1 MRLPSRLGNVR
12 SLLAQPPA
20 QITTLLLFIAA
31 VPAFTA
37 APGAMPADSK
47 LYLYL
52 NPGRLISD
60 AFWSFDQRQFAGW
73 VPHQHI
79 TFLWPSGPWFWVMDA
94 LGLPDWVAHRAWI
107 TIVFLAAGLGVV
119 WCARLLGLTWAGA
132 AIAAVI
138 YQLSPY
144 TLAYVSRTSV
154 MLLPWAGLGWI
165 LALTVMSARCGD
177 GNSRLASKWRY
188 PALLA
193 LVILTVGS
201 VNPTAIA
208 MIAPAPVLW
217 LLHMVA
223 MRVLTLGQVAA
234 VVARISVLSVGVSAW
249 WMAMVVTQ
257 RRHGAEVLGF
267 SETLE
272 DVSATATA
280 TEVLR
285 GLGYWLFYV
294 RDTFGPATS
303 ASAQYLTSVPGI
315 IVSFAV
321 AITGLWAIVST
332 RWAHRS
338 FAAALI
344 LVGTIL
350 AVGVYPIDD
359 PAPLMGLLADTE
371 IALALRSSTRAVPML
386 LFGLALMVGARLALV
401 GAGAVPARGVRAST
415 GRGRLAGVA
424 PVMLVTA
431 ICVINLPAWWS
442 GGFVDPGLRRQSD
455 PPEAWRDAAIAIDAR
470 AKGYRIL
477 QLPGAEFGSYRWGHT
492 VDQPLVALT
501 DRPLITRDLLPL
513 GSPVAMDLLFSLD
526 DRLQRGVIP
535 AGAISVV
542 SRLLGADLVWLTND
556 QAHERYRT
564 VRPDTLISVLE
575 ADAGLQLWEK
585 FGEPQV
591 FTTDRERVDPV
602 SLSDPAVGVAV
613 PPVMVWEVADAVPV
627 VRARSAAVVIGG
639 SGDGII
645 DAAGAGL
652 IDGHELIV
660 YAAASSPEQIA
671 AAQRLIITDSARAR
685 ARQWRSSQDVIGA
698 TESSDRDLLG
708 LSPMAGDQRLGIGHG
723 PFVTAEQMGT
733 VRATASSYGERFALL
748 PEMRPVM
755 AIDGD
760 PTTAWRVAGQ
770 GDPVGERLR
779 LYFDEAVDHLQLLQP
794 VAGRQI
800 TSVRIEVTDSET
812 RELEVVLGSASL
824 EAPGQRVDLAALWSG
839 AAPGGPT
846 QVDIVITGVTSG
858 PADPVGFAEVGPFA
872 TLEYLQIPDYAP
884 HPDTSFLF
892 TRDRIDPR
900 TMWRS
905 DPELQLNRR
914 FTLRDTDSGG
924 EGWLM
929 NLQVS
934 LDQRASDAIL
944 ARWMETAAIAD
955 SRLQGVVAARGH
967 SAVDGDLSTV
977 WISDF
982 TPFGGQGHGPVL
994 HILGL
999 EGTTDRIQL
1008 SQPEGDFSRITEIE
1022 IVGSLADGTSA
1033 NDRSVTGSA
1042 APIRV
1047 SVPKAEGAE
1056 GGAGEIILPMPIGP
1070 GPVQIRVTATD
1081 PRLVRDLRTSQ
1092 MLVAPV
1098 AIAEMNFGVPVT
1110 TTAAPVLPECI
1121 ADLIWLGERS
1131 IPVRIDH
1138 VSGRAEPCSL
1148 DPLRLEPGSHLL
1160 RSTASDVAPGLRVDH
1175 VVLSPARTG
1184 ITTALAGS
1192 EAGGGLNLSLL
1203 GQTRLGRS
1211 VEINNCA
1218 PGCWVVLGEGYNPA
1232 WHAEVRGGS
1241 LGPPVVVDGGF
1252 NGWFIGPDDSEG
1264 GPVRVEMYWTAQT
1277 PLTVAFGISGVF
1289 IAGCGWLGRPSRR
1302 RGQRMRDE
1310 LRAGPVLAGPVRAQT
1325 PERHRITASDW
1336 RIGAGPHTRVGRLA
1350 SMVLWVAAAVVFV
1363 GPLWGLVAAV
1373 LAVPGL
1379 MGLRVRIAELVALL
1393 GLVLSVVIVMGL
1405 QLRRSPVANMAWP
1418 EAVGEPHRIALFAV
1432 VSLATVV
1439 VFADDRRVREA

>member
-1 MRLPSRLGNVR
+1 MRSPSRLGSVR

-20 QITTLLLFIAA
+20 QVVVLLLFLAA

-79 TFLWPSGPWFWVMDA
+79 TFLWPSGPWFWVADV
-94 LGLPDWVAHRAWI
+94 LGFPDWVAHRSWI
-107 TIVFLAAGLGVV
+107 TGLFLAAGLGVV
-119 WCARLLGLTWAGA
+119 WTSRLLGLTWAGA
-132 AIAAVI
+132 TIAAVI

-165 LALTVMSARCGD
+165 LALTVMSARSG
-177 GNSRLASKWRY
+177 GTGPSSALRWRY

-193 LVILTVGS
+193 LVVLTVGS
-201 VNPTAIA
+201 VNPTAIV

-217 LLHMVA
+217 LIHTVVTRA
-223 MRVLTLGQVAA
+223 LTLRQAAA
-234 VVARISVLSVGVSAW
+234 VVARITVLSVGVSAW
-249 WMAMVVTQ
+249 WMAMVMTQ

-280 TEVLR
+280 TEVVR

-294 RDTFGPATS
+294 RDAFGPATS
-303 ASAQYLTSVPGI
+303 ASAQYVTSVAGLL
-315 IVSFAV
+315 VSFV
-321 AITGLWAIVST
+321 VVVTGLWAIAST

-344 LVGTIL
+344 LFGTIL

-371 IALALRSSTRAVPML
+371 VALALRSSTRAVPML
-386 LFGLALMVGARLALV
+386 LLGLALMIGARLPLL
-401 GAGAVPARGVRAST
+401 GAGAVQARGVW
-415 GRGRLAGVA
+415 GRLLGVA
-424 PVMLVTA
+424 PVVVVTV
-431 ICVINLPAWWS
+431 ICVVNLPAWWG
-442 GGFVDPGLRRQSD
+442 GGFVDPGLRRESD
-455 PPEAWRDAAIAIDAR
+455 PPKAWTDAAAAIDAR
-470 AKGYRIL
+470 AEGYRIL

-526 DRLQRGVIP
+526 DRIQRGVMP

-542 SRLLGADLVWLTND
+542 SRLFGADLVWLTND
-556 QAHERYRT
+556 LAHERYRT
-564 VRPDTLISVLE
+564 VRPATLLPVLE
-575 ADAGLQLWEK
+575 ADAGLQMWET
-585 FGEPQV
+585 FGERQV
-591 FTTDRERVDPV
+591 FGSDRERIDPI
-602 SLSDPAVGVAV
+602 SLSDPAVGVAL

-627 VRARSAAVVIGG
+627 VRAQSAAVVIGG

-652 IDGHELIV
+652 IDGHELIL

-698 TESSDRDLLG
+698 TESVDPNLLG
-708 LSPMAGDQRLGIGHG
+708 LDPMAGDQRLGISGG
-723 PFVTAEQMGT
+723 PFVTAEQVGP
-733 VRATASSYGERFALL
+733 VRATASSYGERFAFL

-779 LYFDEAVDHLQLLQP
+779 LYFDETVDHLQLLQP
-794 VAGRQI
+794 EAGRHI
-800 TSVRIEVTDSET
+800 TSVRIEATDPET

-846 QVDIVITGVTSG
+846 QVDIVITGVSAG
-858 PADPVGFAEVGPFA
+858 PADPVGFAEVGPFG
-872 TLEYLQIPDYAP
+872 TLEYLQIPDYGH
-884 HPDTSFLF
+884 HPNTSFLF

-905 DPELQLNRR
+905 DPEPQLNRR
-914 FTLRDTDSGG
+914 FTSNGTSNGTSNDGESWRMDLRISI
-924 EGWLM
+924 
-929 NLQVS
+929 
-934 LDQRASDAIL
+934 DQRASDAVL
-944 ARWMETAAIAD
+944 ARWMETAAIAE

-967 SAVDGDLSTV
+967 SAVDGDRSTA

-982 TPFGGQGHGPVL
+982 TPAGWRKPGPVL
-994 HILGL
+994 EIIGL
-999 EGTTDRIQL
+999 EGSTDRIQII
-1008 SQPEGDFSRITEIE
+1008 QPEGDFSEITEIE
-1022 IVGSLADGTSA
+1022 IAGSF
-1033 NDRSVTGSA
+1033 VTGVTGTA

-1047 SVPKAEGAE
+1047 PVNRADGT
-1056 GGAGEIILPMPIGP
+1056 GGRSAEIILPTPIGP
-1070 GPVQIRVTATD
+1070 GPLQIRVTAVD
-1081 PRLVRDLRTSQ
+1081 PRLVRDLRTGQ
-1092 MLVAPV
+1092 MMTAPV
-1098 AIAEMNFGVPVT
+1098 AITEIDFKVPVRT
-1110 TTAAPVLPECI
+1110 TVAPILPECI
-1121 ADLIWLGERS
+1121 ADLIWFGERS
-1131 IPVRIDH
+1131 IPVRID
-1138 VSGRAEPCSL
+1138 SLTGRAVPCDQGLVWL
-1148 DPLRLEPGSHLL
+1148 DDGSHLL
-1160 RSTASDVAPGLRVDH
+1160 RSTASDVAPGLKVDQ
-1175 VVLSPARTG
+1175 VLLSPMETEISTIASGSSAR
-1184 ITTALAGS
+1184 GS
-1192 EAGGGLNLSLL
+1192 LNLSLL
-1203 GQTRLGRS
+1203 DQTRLGRS
-1211 VEINNCA
+1211 VEITNCV
-1218 PGCWVVLGEGYNPA
+1218 PSCWVVLGEGHNPA
-1232 WHAEVRGGS
+1232 WRAEVEGRP

-1252 NGWFIGPDDSEG
+1252 NGWFILPDDPDG
-1264 GPVRVEMYWTAQT
+1264 GPVRVEMRWAAQT
-1277 PLTVAFGISGVF
+1277 PLTVAFGISGLF
-1289 IAGCGWLGRPSRR
+1289 IAGCGWLGRPRR
-1302 RGQRMRDE
+1302 LWGQRMRDE

-1350 SMVLWVAAAVVFV
+1350 SIVLWVAAAVVFV

-1393 GLVLSVVIVMGL
+1393 GLVLSVIIVMGL

-1432 VSLATVV
+1432 VSLITVA